1 MPLLQIL
8 QIRTAKSTGVDGPP
22 DGSQAFAGSQTQTAG
37 AGSAS
42 VMVAVRSGRWQMA
55 AGAWHTTNDEIL
67 MRSDAEP
74 LAFFGEEVLR
84 KPIEG

>member
-8 QIRTAKSTGVDGPP
+8 QIRTAKSTGVDGPH

-37 AGSAS
+37 ARSAS

-55 AGAWHTTNDEIL
+55 AGAWHTVQQRKMTTCHA
-67 MRSDAEP
+67 SWPKPP
-74 LAFFGEEVLR
+74 LFLNRAIGVT
-84 KPIEG
+84 